1 MTTTQTRSQLSHQ
14 RDLARDEVKSL
25 KTELELLKEDNDK
38 LKAEKE
44 AKKEEFD
51 VMEESYNIMLDKFG
65 PIMLKNLK
73 LKEEYE
79 GRGEVLKEVLNQ
91 IYLIQRDNNKLRD
104 ALESAC
110 YNQCSHCEK
119 WFPESGMTDA
129 GGSSIPCLCCENCL
143 PELIEIQNL

>member
-25 KTELELLKEDNDK
+25 KTELELLKDENDK

-73 LKEEYE
+73 LKEKYE
-79 GRGEVLKEVLNQ
+79 KMDELLKQVLNQ
-91 IYLIQRDNNKLRD
+91 NHSIKRDNEKLID
-104 ALESAC
+104 ALELCLRNKCA
-110 YNQCSHCEK
+110 HCEK
-119 WFPESGMTDA
+119 WFPESEMTEA
-129 GGSSIPCLCCENCL
+129 GGNSIPCLCCENCL